1 MKAFPEKKSL
11 IKLRNGNNIGYAI
24 YGNKKNFPIFY
35 FHGWPG
41 SRFELKNIPLK
52 KKKCFV
58 IALERPGYGI
68 SDPISKFEILDWPK
82 IVLEVANKLK
92 IKNFSIIGVSGG
104 APFALACANTIKNK
118 RLKSIAIVCALA
130 PSKAKGMNKD
140 RVGMLLNLGRK
151 PFISWLIFNFLRV
164 RLLNSNLEK
173 SFNKWKNKIPLPEID
188 LKLFTIDRGRRL
200 MENFKESVKH
210 GITGVHRDAN
220 LYSNYWG
227 FKLKNIKKKIFVWH
241 GDKDLTVPIITNKYY
256 KKKLKNKEIFIKPNE
271 GHFSICYNF
280 MNDIIQQ
287 VSE

>member
-1 MKAFPEKKSL
+1 MKSFPEKKSL
-11 IKLRNGNNIGYAI
+11 IKLRNGNKIGYAI

-52 KKKCFV
+52 KKKCFI

-68 SDPISKFEILDWPK
+68 SVPISKFKILDWPK

-92 IKNFSIIGVSGG
+92 IKKFSIIGVSGG

-130 PSKAKGMNKD
+130 PSKAKGMNKG
-140 RVGMLLNLGRK
+140 RVRMLLNLGRK
-151 PFISWLIFNFLRV
+151 PFISWLIFNFLRM
-164 RLLNSNLEK
+164 RLLNGNLEK
-173 SFNKWKNKIPLPEID
+173 SFNKWKNKISLPEID
-188 LKLFTIDRGRRL
+188 LKLFTIDRGKRL
-200 MENFKESVKH
+200 MENFKEAVKH
-210 GITGVHRDAN
+210 GTKGVHRDAN

-256 KKKLKNKEIFIKPNE
+256 KKKLKNKKIFIKPNE

>member
-1 MKAFPEKKSL
+1 MKSFPEKKSL
-11 IKLRNGNNIGYAI
+11 IKLRNGNRIGFTI

-52 KKKCFV
+52 KEKCFL

-68 SDPISKFEILDWPK
+68 SDPISNFMILDWPK
-82 IVLEVANKLK
+82 IILEIANKLK

-118 RLKSIAIVCALA
+118 RLKSIAIICPLA
-130 PSKAKGMNKD
+130 PYKAEGMNKGKI
-140 RVGMLLNLGRK
+140 GMLVNYGNK
-151 PFISWLIFNFLRV
+151 PFLSWLILNILRTS
-164 RLLNSNLEK
+164 LLNSNLEK
-173 SFNKWKNKIPLPEID
+173 SFNRLKNKIPLPKAD
-188 LKLFTIDRGRRL
+188 LKLLTIDRGKRL
-200 MENFKESVKH
+200 IENFKEAVKH
-210 GITGVHRDAN
+210 GTTGIHRDAH
-220 LYSNYWG
+220 LYSNDWG
-227 FKLKNIKKKIFVWH
+227 FKLKNIKKKIFIWH

-256 KKKLKNKEIFIKPNE
+256 KKKLKNKKIFIKSNE

-280 MNDIIQQ
+280 MNDIIQK

>member
-1 MKAFPEKKSL
+1 MKSFPEKKSL
-11 IKLRNGNNIGYAI
+11 IKLRNGNRIGYAI

-52 KKKCFV
+52 KKKCFI

-68 SDPISKFEILDWPK
+68 SDPISKFKILDWPK

-92 IKNFSIIGVSGG
+92 IKKFSIIGVSGG

-130 PSKAKGMNKD
+130 PSKAKGMNKG

-164 RLLNSNLEK
+164 RLLNGNLEK
-173 SFNKWKNKIPLPEID
+173 SFNKWKNKISLPEID
-188 LKLFTIDRGRRL
+188 LKLFTIDRGKRL
-200 MENFKESVKH
+200 MENFKEAVKH
-210 GITGVHRDAN
+210 GTKGVHRDAN

>member
-1 MKAFPEKKSL
+1 MKSFPEKKSL

-52 KKKCFV
+52 KKKCFI

-68 SDPISKFEILDWPK
+68 SDPISKFKILDWPK

-92 IKNFSIIGVSGG
+92 IKKFSIIGVSGG

-130 PSKAKGMNKD
+130 PSKAKGMNKG

-164 RLLNSNLEK
+164 RLLNGNLEK

-200 MENFKESVKH
+200 MENFKEAVKH

>member
-1 MKAFPEKKSL
+1 MKSFPEKKSL
-11 IKLRNGNNIGYAI
+11 IRLRNGNRIGYAI

-130 PSKAKGMNKD
+130 PNKAKGMDKG
-140 RVGMLLNLGRK
+140 RVGMLLNFGRK
-151 PFISWLIFNFLRV
+151 PFISWLIFNFLRM
-164 RLLNSNLEK
+164 RLLNGNLEK
-173 SFNKWKNKIPLPEID
+173 SFNKWKNKISLPEID
-188 LKLFTIDRGRRL
+188 LKLFTIDRGKRL
-200 MENFKESVKH
+200 MENFKEAVKH
-210 GITGVHRDAN
+210 GTKGVHRDAN

-256 KKKLKNKEIFIKPNE
+256 KKKLKNKKIFIKPNE

>member
-52 KKKCFV
+52 KKKCFI

-68 SDPISKFEILDWPK
+68 SDPISKFKILDWPK

-92 IKNFSIIGVSGG
+92 IKKFSIIGVSGG

-130 PSKAKGMNKD
+130 PSKAKGMNKG

-164 RLLNSNLEK
+164 RLLNGNLEK
-173 SFNKWKNKIPLPEID
+173 SFNKWKNKISLPEID
-188 LKLFTIDRGRRL
+188 LKLFTIDRGKRL
-200 MENFKESVKH
+200 MENFKEAVKH
-210 GITGVHRDAN
+210 GTKGVHRDAN

-256 KKKLKNKEIFIKPNE
+256 KKKLKNNKIFIKPNE

>member
-1 MKAFPEKKSL
+1 MKAFPKKESL
-11 IKLRNGNNIGYAI
+11 IKLRNGNKIGYAI

-52 KKKCFV
+52 KKKCFI

-68 SDPISKFEILDWPK
+68 SDPISKFKILDWPK

-92 IKNFSIIGVSGG
+92 IKKFSIIGVSGG

-130 PSKAKGMNKD
+130 PNKAKGMDKG
-140 RVGMLLNLGRK
+140 RVGMLLNFGRK
-151 PFISWLIFNFLRV
+151 PFISWLIFNFLRM
-164 RLLNSNLEK
+164 RLLNGNLEK

-188 LKLFTIDRGRRL
+188 LKLFTMDRGRRL
-200 MENFKESVKH
+200 MENFKEAVKH

-256 KKKLKNKEIFIKPNE
+256 KKKLKNKKIFIKPNE

>member
-1 MKAFPEKKSL
+1 MKSFTEKKSL
-11 IKLRNGNNIGYAI
+11 IKLRNGIRIGYAI

-52 KKKCFV
+52 KKKWFI

-68 SDPISKFEILDWPK
+68 TDPISKFKILDWPK

-92 IKNFSIIGVSGG
+92 IKKFSIIGVSGG

-130 PSKAKGMNKD
+130 PSKAKGMNKG
-140 RVGMLLNLGRK
+140 RVGMLLNFGRK
-151 PFISWLIFNFLRV
+151 PFISWLIFNFLRM
-164 RLLNSNLEK
+164 RLLNGNLEK

-188 LKLFTIDRGRRL
+188 LKLFTIDRGKRL
-200 MENFKESVKH
+200 MENFKEAVKH
-210 GITGVHRDAN
+210 GTKGVHRDAN

>member
-52 KKKCFV
+52 KKKCFI

-68 SDPISKFEILDWPK
+68 SDPISKFKILDWPK

-92 IKNFSIIGVSGG
+92 IKKFSIIGVSGG

-130 PSKAKGMNKD
+130 PNKAKGMDKG
-140 RVGMLLNLGRK
+140 RVGMLLNFGRK
-151 PFISWLIFNFLRV
+151 PFISWLIFNFLRM
-164 RLLNSNLEK
+164 RLLNGNLEK

-256 KKKLKNKEIFIKPNE
+256 KKKLKNKKIFIKPNE

>member
-1 MKAFPEKKSL
+1 MKSFPEKKSL

-52 KKKCFV
+52 KKKCFI

-68 SDPISKFEILDWPK
+68 SDPISKFKILDWPK

-130 PSKAKGMNKD
+130 PSKAKGMNKG

-164 RLLNSNLEK
+164 RLLNGNLEK
-173 SFNKWKNKIPLPEID
+173 SFNKWKNKISLPEID
-188 LKLFTIDRGRRL
+188 LKLFTIDRGKRL
-200 MENFKESVKH
+200 MENFKEAVKH
-210 GITGVHRDAN
+210 GTKGVHRDAN

>member
-52 KKKCFV
+52 KKKCFI

-68 SDPISKFEILDWPK
+68 SDPISKFKILDWPK

-151 PFISWLIFNFLRV
+151 PFISWLIFNFLRM
-164 RLLNSNLEK
+164 RLLNGNLEK
-173 SFNKWKNKIPLPEID
+173 SFNKWKNKISLPEID
-188 LKLFTIDRGRRL
+188 LNLFTIDRGKRL
-200 MENFKESVKH
+200 MENFKEAVKH
-210 GITGVHRDAN
+210 GTTGVHRDAN

-256 KKKLKNKEIFIKPNE
+256 KKKLKNNKIFIKPNE

>member
-1 MKAFPEKKSL
+1 MKSFPEKKSL
-11 IKLRNGNNIGYAI
+11 IKLRNGNRIGYAI
-24 YGNKKNFPIFY
+24 YGNKRNFPIFY

-52 KKKCFV
+52 KKKCFI

-68 SDPISKFEILDWPK
+68 SDPISKFKILDWPK

-92 IKNFSIIGVSGG
+92 IKKFSIIGVSGG

-130 PSKAKGMNKD
+130 PSKAKGMNKG

-164 RLLNSNLEK
+164 RLLNGNLEK
-173 SFNKWKNKIPLPEID
+173 SFNKWKNKISLPEID
-188 LKLFTIDRGRRL
+188 LKLFTIDRGKRL
-200 MENFKESVKH
+200 MENFKEAVKH
-210 GITGVHRDAN
+210 GTKGVHRDAN

>member
-1 MKAFPEKKSL
+1 MKSFPEKKSL
-11 IKLRNGNNIGYAI
+11 IKLRNGNRIGYAI

-52 KKKCFV
+52 KKKCFI

-68 SDPISKFEILDWPK
+68 SDPISKFKILDWPK

-92 IKNFSIIGVSGG
+92 IKKFSIIGVSGG

-130 PSKAKGMNKD
+130 PSKAKGMNKG

-164 RLLNSNLEK
+164 RLLNGNLEK
-173 SFNKWKNKIPLPEID
+173 SFNKWKNKISLPEID
-188 LKLFTIDRGRRL
+188 LKLFTIDRGKRL
-200 MENFKESVKH
+200 MENFKEAVKN
-210 GITGVHRDAN
+210 GTKGVHRDAN

>member
-52 KKKCFV
+52 KKKCFI

-68 SDPISKFEILDWPK
+68 SDPISKFKILDWPK

-92 IKNFSIIGVSGG
+92 IKKFSIIGVSGG

-130 PSKAKGMNKD
+130 PNKAKGMDKG
-140 RVGMLLNLGRK
+140 RVGMLLNFGRK

-164 RLLNSNLEK
+164 RLLNGNLEK
-173 SFNKWKNKIPLPEID
+173 SFNKWKNKISLPEID
-188 LKLFTIDRGRRL
+188 LKLFTIDRGKRL
-200 MENFKESVKH
+200 MENFKEAVKH
-210 GITGVHRDAN
+210 GTKGVHRDAN

-256 KKKLKNKEIFIKPNE
+256 KKKLKNKKIFIKPNE

>member
-1 MKAFPEKKSL
+1 MKAFPKKESL

-52 KKKCFV
+52 KKKCFI

-68 SDPISKFEILDWPK
+68 SDPISKFKILDWPK

-92 IKNFSIIGVSGG
+92 IKKFSIIGVSGG

-130 PSKAKGMNKD
+130 PSKAKGMNKG

-164 RLLNSNLEK
+164 RLLNGNLEK

-188 LKLFTIDRGRRL
+188 LKLFTMDRGRRL

-256 KKKLKNKEIFIKPNE
+256 KKKLKNKKIFIKPNE

>member
-11 IKLRNGNNIGYAI
+11 IKLRNGNNVGYAI

-52 KKKCFV
+52 KKKCFI

-68 SDPISKFEILDWPK
+68 SDPISKFKILDWPK

-92 IKNFSIIGVSGG
+92 IKKFSIIGVSGG

-130 PSKAKGMNKD
+130 PNKAKGMDKG
-140 RVGMLLNLGRK
+140 RVGMLLNFGRK
-151 PFISWLIFNFLRV
+151 PFISWLIFNFLRM
-164 RLLNSNLEK
+164 RLLNGNLEK
-173 SFNKWKNKIPLPEID
+173 SFNKWKNKISLPEID
-188 LKLFTIDRGRRL
+188 LKLFTIDRGKRL
-200 MENFKESVKH
+200 MENFKEAVKN
-210 GITGVHRDAN
+210 GTKGVHRDAN

-256 KKKLKNKEIFIKPNE
+256 KKKLKNKKIFIKPNE

>member
-52 KKKCFV
+52 KKKCFI

-68 SDPISKFEILDWPK
+68 SDPISKFKILDWPK

-92 IKNFSIIGVSGG
+92 IKKFSIIGVSGG

-130 PSKAKGMNKD
+130 PNKAKGMDKG
-140 RVGMLLNLGRK
+140 RVGMLLNFGRK
-151 PFISWLIFNFLRV
+151 PFISWLIFNFLRM
-164 RLLNSNLEK
+164 RLLNGNLEK

>member
-1 MKAFPEKKSL
+1 MKSFPEKKSL
-11 IKLRNGNNIGYAI
+11 IKLRNGNRIGYAI

-52 KKKCFV
+52 KKKCFI

-68 SDPISKFEILDWPK
+68 SEPISKFKILDWPK

-92 IKNFSIIGVSGG
+92 IKKFSIIGVSGG

-130 PSKAKGMNKD
+130 PSKAKGMNKG

-164 RLLNSNLEK
+164 RLLNGNLEK

-200 MENFKESVKH
+200 MENFKEAVKH
-210 GITGVHRDAN
+210 GTKGVHRDAN

-256 KKKLKNKEIFIKPNE
+256 KKKLKNKKIFIKSNE

>member
-68 SDPISKFEILDWPK
+68 SDPISKFKILDWPK

-92 IKNFSIIGVSGG
+92 IKKFSIIGVSGG

-130 PSKAKGMNKD
+130 PSKAKGMNKG

-151 PFISWLIFNFLRV
+151 PFISWLIFNFLRM
-164 RLLNSNLEK
+164 RLLNGNLEK
-173 SFNKWKNKIPLPEID
+173 SFNKWKNKISLPEID
-188 LKLFTIDRGRRL
+188 LNLFTIDRGKRL

-210 GITGVHRDAN
+210 GTKGVHRDAN

>member
-1 MKAFPEKKSL
+1 MKSFPEKKSL
-11 IKLRNGNNIGYAI
+11 IKLRNGNRIGYAI

-52 KKKCFV
+52 KKKCFI

-68 SDPISKFEILDWPK
+68 SVPISKFKILDWPK

-92 IKNFSIIGVSGG
+92 IKKFSIIGVSGG

-130 PSKAKGMNKD
+130 PSKAKGMNKG

-151 PFISWLIFNFLRV
+151 PFISWLIFNFLRM
-164 RLLNSNLEK
+164 RLLNGNLEK
-173 SFNKWKNKIPLPEID
+173 SFNKWKNKISLPEID
-188 LKLFTIDRGRRL
+188 LKLFTIDRGKRL
-200 MENFKESVKH
+200 MENFKEAVKH
-210 GITGVHRDAN
+210 GTTGVHRDAN